1 MRNVYSLSLPF
12 AVFLSFVGMMT
23 CGHGMFRMKL
33 NLDDLAAHNK
43 IEHDASLTRA
53 DAAPGQ
59 LKAPIPVDPKRFQ
72 TFLGY
77 ATLNRG
83 LFVEDFVEARVSIEQ
98 QSKPLDNLHAQVA
111 QGEVAAAWF
120 VMKDEEGK
128 IPLDR
133 LRQWWGEERLP
144 DGWKKPK
151 TVGLLETRTKA
162 NEVATSM
169 KKMKQ

>member
-12 AVFLSFVGMMT
+12 AAFLSFIGMMT
-23 CGHGMFRMKL
+23 CGHGLFRMKL

-43 IEHDASLTRA
+43 IEHDASLSRA

-59 LKAPIPVDPKRFQ
+59 LMAPIPIDQKRFQ
-72 TFLGY
+72 TFLGF
-77 ATLNRG
+77 AAFSKG
-83 LFVEDFVEARVSIEQ
+83 LFIEDFVQARVFIEK
-98 QSKPLDNLHAQVA
+98 QSKPLDNIHAQVA

-120 VMKDEEGK
+120 VMRDEEGK

-133 LRQWWGEERLP
+133 LKQWWGEERLP

-151 TVGLLETRTKA
+151 TIGLIETRTKA
-162 NEVATSM
+162 NEVASIM